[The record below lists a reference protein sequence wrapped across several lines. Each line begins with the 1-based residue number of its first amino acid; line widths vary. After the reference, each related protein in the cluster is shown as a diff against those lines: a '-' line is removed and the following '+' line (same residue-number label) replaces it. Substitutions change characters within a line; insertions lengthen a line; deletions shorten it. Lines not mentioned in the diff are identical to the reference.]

1 MIEGLTWLEGSALGQ
16 AVRGA
21 GVWSYAVVNLF
32 HIIGVAT
39 LFGSILILDLKLLG
53 TFRAVPLAMIS
64 LPTVRLAAAGFV
76 LAVLTGVCLLATNAT
91 EYARNPFLL
100 LKFGALLV
108 GLVNVLVL
116 RRSTAWRSR
125 ASQVLSGR
133 HPIQLRV
140 GGAVS
145 LAAWTTAVV
154 AGRMIGYW

>member
-1 MIEGLTWLEGSALGQ
+1 MIELLAWLEGSALGQ

-21 GVWSYAVVNLF
+21 GVWSYAVINLF
-32 HIIGVAT
+32 HIVGIAT
-39 LFGSILILDLKLLG
+39 LFGSALLLDLKLLG
-53 TFRAVPLAMIS
+53 AFRAAPLAVIS
-64 LPTVRLAAAGFV
+64 VPTVRLAAAGCA
-76 LAVLTGVCLLATNAT
+76 LAMLTGLCLLATNAT

-100 LKFGALLV
+100 LKFGALVV

-116 RRSTAWRSR
+116 HRSAAWRSR
-125 ASQVLSGR
+125 GAGPLSPR
-133 HPIQLRV
+133 HQSQLRI